1 MKRQLFGRAW
11 AALAASAL
19 MVPALAACGGD
30 TAATP
35 TATTITGTGEPT
47 ATTMTAE
54 ATATTAMEATTPT
67 TGSSTGKTLKVGLV
81 TDVGSLNDKSFNE
94 STWEGV
100 LRAQKELGV
109 EAKNIETKDTKDY
122 AKNIDQF
129 VSQNYDVIVTVGFAL
144 QEATNAAAK
153 ANPNIKFIGVDQ
165 FQTDVLPNVSGLI
178 FDEDKAGYLAG
189 ALAASLSKSNNI
201 GAVCGTDDV
210 PPVWKFGEAY
220 KAGAKSIK
228 PDITVQVT
236 YHSDVDISKSFV
248 DPDWGKT
255 TALSMIDKGAD
266 VVFGAG
272 GLTGN
277 GAIFAAKERNI
288 AAIGVDKDQY
298 LSIGE
303 EYKGALASSAMKLLT
318 PGTFDLIKQ
327 VQDGSFKGGNFVGEV
342 ALAPFHDWESKVPAD
357 VKTKLQEIDKGLKDG
372 SIKTCVSPA
381 KGVPSPCGGAAETT
395 PGAAMTPAAGE
406 TPSGVMTPV
415 GTAVP

>member
-1 MKRQLFGRAW
+1 MT
-11 AALAASAL
+11 
-19 MVPALAACGGD
+19 D
-30 TAATP
+30 P
-35 TATTITGTGEPT
+35 TATTAVMEQ
-47 ATTMTAE
+47 
-54 ATATTAMEATTPT
+54 ATATTGSG
-67 TGSSTGKTLKVGLV
+67 TGTKLKVGLV

-100 LRAQKELGV
+100 LRAQEELGV

-122 AKNIDQF
+122 AKNIEQF
-129 VSQNYDVIVTVGFAL
+129 TSQDYDVIVTVGFAL
-144 QEATNAAAK
+144 AEDTAKAAK
-153 ANPNIKFIGVDQ
+153 ANPDIMFIGVDQ
-165 FQTDVLPNVSGLI
+165 FQADTLPNVSGLI

-189 ALAASLSKSNNI
+189 ALAASISTSNNI

-210 PPVWKFGEAY
+210 PPVWKFGEGY

-236 YHSDVDISKSFV
+236 YHSDVDITKSFV
-248 DPDWGKT
+248 DPEWGKT

-298 LSIGE
+298 LSIGD
-303 EYKGALASSAMKLLT
+303 EYKSALASSAMKLLS

-327 VQDGSFKGGNFVGEV
+327 VQDGTFKGGNYVGEV
-342 ALAPFHDWESKVPAD
+342 GLAPFHDMESKVPAA
-357 VKTKLQEIDKGLKDG
+357 VQAKLQEIDKGLKDG

-381 KGVPSPCGGAAETT
+381 KGAPSPCGGAMEGT
-395 PGAAMTPAAGE
+395 PGAAMTPAME
-406 TPSGVMTPV
+406 STPGAAMTPETV
-415 GTAVP
+415 PPGTGTATP